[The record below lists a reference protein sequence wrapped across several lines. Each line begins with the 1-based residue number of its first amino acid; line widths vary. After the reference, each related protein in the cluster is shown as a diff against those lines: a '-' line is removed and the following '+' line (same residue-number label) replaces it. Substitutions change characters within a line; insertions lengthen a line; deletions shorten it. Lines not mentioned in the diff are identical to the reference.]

1 MQNIFFKNQ
10 LNLIILDSISIKE
23 LKRILKEEFFIDDA
37 DNLIQWLISEN
48 IYLIEENTL
57 HRKNTDPNQADYYP
71 SSLENNEITKEQAKS
86 ILGSTNKNEISIKDI
101 EKISKKNNIS
111 PLSLQCIACIN
122 NLIEFNEKTLTFTS
136 KIEEDFLYPKDIVVD
151 KNKKKEMNRNR
162 SLLSNFMYEKSG
174 GSVSFANEGTGYGKS
189 YNSINGFIN
198 TLKSKDEKE
207 NQVLIFTTPQK
218 MQIDIDKNL
227 IEELFDMKVNI
238 LMSLS
243 QEDITNPDFK
253 HWNEPSINNLKIF
266 SKWQKKYEKCRNK
279 NEFIY
284 NEISHLNNALLN
296 IKKSKED
303 IEGSNDEAFVL
314 EEKNKIISLKRNIAS
329 GYKNLCTIILD
340 KYESTQEVFTSKG
353 NDVEADI
360 IKFFYPFEYAKYYDC
375 LILMTTDK
383 SDFNINYFRLNKRKE
398 AINRFTVASE
408 SLDYLIG
415 KKEDPS
421 KQENSRISELVSLPT
436 NKERENILKNHI
448 FKKKGTDDN
457 FYNTRFHLIIDEE
470 HVAYGKFLDR
480 KISTIISG
488 VRDDDKKIN
497 ISHILSTLHRFKEN
511 AIVEED
517 KRVLLD
523 VLGKRDFEIQ
533 ESKITIAK
541 DILFNKIEEIAK
553 KEFESDK
560 FSVENIKEYLAYFA
574 NNINHLTIYKSSFEQ
589 VTEVARNAFNF
600 TTKHF
605 YNEEELVKLKIRPFE
620 NKTKGLIYIENE
632 KNKQLEDLNM
642 KEFFQFILCIMQA
655 FNKIEK
661 KHIKVIKDNVK
672 QGEGANQNNHLSSF
686 INACN
691 NNREAL
697 NHVFDRIS
705 KNKIPIDEV
714 FTYMQPKTVFSIER
728 SEDQT
733 ELDTGFVKVD
743 LIIQNIQELP
753 EISIARMLYD
763 NDTNIIMLSATTG
776 YKNFYINNYNREAII
791 SLSDKYNLNLD
802 IRERKENELNI
813 IESIR
818 KERLLIR
825 QHSPEIFPYSED
837 TFETG
842 DREQDKEIK
851 SLYAMIE
858 NQYYGRIHRFKKKE
872 FQRGVHA
879 VVMSAFEGKNTIM
892 LSISNDLSNTLKNIA
907 NNESLGKLKAMDIN
921 EKTKSEYVTL
931 YKPKDAPYYLKVITL
946 NSDAVKK
953 EGDFIKEQMS
963 INNERERVVIVSSY
977 NSAGT
982 GVNLYLTST
991 NTESGE
997 EIEKDFDRLFL
1008 TGTPLYSQVIDK
1020 KLGIRTTNNYIS
1032 ILKYITEN
1040 KTKFLSD
1047 IGSHIFNEPE
1057 YADMLYRNHRTSILH
1072 TIIQAVGR
1080 IERKDAIIKSEVYIP
1095 KDFYQE
1101 VAFLFSEI
1109 RNLRDPAIEN
1119 LSMLNTE
1126 LRNSC
1131 FQHLE
1136 RKSFKD
1142 NQSRVLFEQKIK
1154 NNSNKIN
1161 NFFSEDMRKYFKEIR
1176 EGKDK
1181 TGDILR
1187 LNNLIRSEISFENP
1201 NKLIDGINEIN
1212 LDNTRKT
1219 LAQTLFID
1227 KSKIEDVEIGYSID
1241 DNENDS
1247 QPILSDAIHSKR
1259 IYDPYTI
1266 FPNYMGLDE
1275 GESSVCDII
1284 NKFSDLREKKV
1295 FSKLLP
1301 HPAFLD
1307 VLKGNVGE
1315 AMVIEAVNRF
1325 ASKKVKDITSSL
1337 TQYYEMFDMF
1347 LEING
1352 NLLCIDAK
1360 YWNNNR
1366 EDKERVESL
1375 IEKTVNKSKKI
1386 KEELKGKYGKIE
1398 FLVINTDINKNNI
1411 NTFNNIRDDLNFINL
1426 FVLTPLSIKN
1436 KEKGKNTVV
1445 DRYSIN
1451 ETLIETINFLETK

>member
-1 MQNIFFKNQ
+1 MYNVFFKHQ
-10 LNLIILDSISIKE
+10 IVLLNLDNLTKVDFLNK
-23 LKRILKEEFFIDDA
+23 LKECLIDEA
-37 DNLIQWLISEN
+37 EKFTQWLINEN
-48 IYLIEENTL
+48 IYLEEKNKLHRVSNIPSQKGYYPASITNIENNIEEI
-57 HRKNTDPNQADYYP
+57 K
-71 SSLENNEITKEQAKS
+71 EILINIDDKEIA
-86 ILGSTNKNEISIKDI
+86 IKDI
-101 EKISKKNNIS
+101 EKVSKRNNIL
-111 PLSLQCIACIN
+111 PLSFQYVACIN
-122 NLIEFNEKTLTFTS
+122 NLIEFNEKILTFTLKFKES
-136 KIEEDFLYPKDIVVD
+136 FIYPKDIIVD
-151 KNKKKEMNRNR
+151 KDKKKEMNNNR
-162 SLLSNFMYEKSG
+162 SLLSNFMYEKSS

-198 TLKSKDEKE
+198 TLKNKDRKE

-227 IEELFDMKVNI
+227 IQELVNMEVDI

-253 HWNEPSINNLKIF
+253 HWNDSSINNLKMF
-266 SKWQKKYEKCRNK
+266 SNWQKKYEKYRNN

-284 NEISHLNNALLN
+284 DEISHLNNALLN

-303 IEGSNDEAFVL
+303 VEGSNDEVFVS
-314 EEKNKIISLKRNIAS
+314 EEKDKINSLKRNIAS
-329 GYKNLCTIILD
+329 AYKNLCTIILG
-340 KYESTQEVFTSKG
+340 KYESTKEVFTSRG

-398 AINRFTVASE
+398 LSNKFTVASE

-421 KQENSRISELVSLPT
+421 NQENSRISELVSLPF
-436 NKERENILKNHI
+436 NKEREDILKNNI
-448 FKKKGTDDN
+448 FKVKAIEDN
-457 FYNTRFHLIIDEE
+457 EFNSTRFHLIIDEE

-488 VRDDDKKIN
+488 VRDDNKKIN

-517 KRVLLD
+517 KRVLPD
-523 VLGKRDFEIQ
+523 ILGKRSFEIP
-533 ESKITIAK
+533 ESKITVAK
-541 DILFNKIEEIAK
+541 DILFNKIEKIAK

-560 FSVENIKEYLAYFA
+560 FSVKNITEYLSYFA

-605 YNEEELVKLKIRPFE
+605 YNEEELVKLRIRPFE

-655 FNKIEK
+655 FNQIERK
-661 KHIKVIKDNVK
+661 YVKVIKENVD
-672 QGEGANQNNHLSSF
+672 QDQGANQNNHLSAF

-697 NHVFDRIS
+697 NNVFDRIS

-728 SEDQT
+728 SEKQT

-743 LIIQNIQELP
+743 LVIQNIQELP
-753 EISIARMLYD
+753 EVSIARMLY
-763 NDTNIIMLSATTG
+763 NNNANIIMLSATTG
-776 YKNFYINNYNREAII
+776 YKNFYINNYNRESII
-791 SLSDKYNLNLD
+791 SLSNKYNLNLD
-802 IRERKENELNI
+802 IRERKDNDLNI
-813 IESIR
+813 IENIR
-818 KERLLIR
+818 KERLLLRKYKPQI
-825 QHSPEIFPYSED
+825 IAYSED

-842 DREQDKEIK
+842 NEKTDKEIK
-851 SLYAMIE
+851 SLYGIIE
-858 NQYYGRIHRFKKKE
+858 SQYFGRIHRFKKKE
-872 FQRGVHA
+872 FQRGVNA
-879 VVMSAFEGKNTIM
+879 VVTSAFDGKNTII
-892 LSISNDLSNTLKNIA
+892 LSISNDLSNVLRNIA

-921 EKTKSEYVTL
+921 QKVKSEYVAL
-931 YKPKDAPYYLKVITL
+931 YKPKDAPYYLKIITL

-963 INNERERVVIVSSY
+963 ITNERERVVIVSSY

-982 GVNLYLTST
+982 GVNLYLTSI

-1020 KLGIRTTNNYIS
+1020 RLGIRTTNNYIS

-1040 KTKFLSD
+1040 KTKHLSD

-1057 YADMLYRNHRTSILH
+1057 YADMLYRNHRISILH

-1080 IERKDAIIKSEVYIP
+1080 IERKDAVIESEVCIP

-1109 RNLRDPAIEN
+1109 RSLRDPAIEN
-1119 LSMLNTE
+1119 ISMLNTE
-1126 LRNSC
+1126 LRDSC
-1131 FQHLE
+1131 FQYLE
-1136 RKSFKD
+1136 NKSFKD
-1142 NQSRVLFEQKIK
+1142 VNSRNRFEDKIK
-1154 NNSNKIN
+1154 NNSVKIN
-1161 NFFSEDMRKYFKEIR
+1161 NFFFNDMRNYFEKIKN
-1176 EGKDK
+1176 GKDK

-1187 LNNLIRSEISFENP
+1187 LNNLLRSDISFKNP
-1201 NKLIDGINEIN
+1201 RQLIDSINEID
-1212 LDNTRKT
+1212 LDNTKKT
-1219 LAQTLFID
+1219 LGKTLFID
-1227 KSKIEDVEIGYSID
+1227 KSQIEDIEIGYSFD
-1241 DNENDS
+1241 DNGKVEQS
-1247 QPILSDAIHSKR
+1247 ILSDAMHSKR
-1259 IYDPYTI
+1259 IYDPYII

-1295 FSKLLP
+1295 FDKLLP

-1315 AMVIEAVNRF
+1315 AMVMEAVNKI
-1325 ASKKVKDITSSL
+1325 ASKKVKDVTQHF

-1352 NLLCIDAK
+1352 NLICIDAK

-1366 EDKERVESL
+1366 EDKERVENL
-1375 IEKTVNKSKKI
+1375 IEKTISKAKKI
-1386 KEELKGKYGKIE
+1386 KEELKGQYGEIE
-1398 FLVINTDINKNNI
+1398 FLVVNTDINKNNM

-1426 FVLTPLSIKN
+1426 FALTPLSIKN
-1436 KEKGKNTVV
+1436 KDKGKNTIV

-1451 ETLIETINFLETK
+1451 ETLTETINFLETK

>member
-1 MQNIFFKNQ
+1 MYNIFFKHQ
-10 LNLIILDSISIKE
+10 IVLLNLDNLTKLDLANK
-23 LKRILKEEFFIDDA
+23 LKECLIDESEKFT
-37 DNLIQWLISEN
+37 QWLIDEN
-48 IYLIEENTL
+48 IYLEEKNKL
-57 HRKNTDPNQADYYP
+57 HRVSNNPTKKEYYP
-71 SSLENNEITKEQAKS
+71 SSITNIENNIKEIKKILDNINDKEIA
-86 ILGSTNKNEISIKDI
+86 IKDI
-101 EKISKKNNIS
+101 EKASKRNNIL
-111 PLSLQCIACIN
+111 PLSFQHIACIN
-122 NLIEFNEKTLTFTS
+122 DLIDFNGKTLTFTL
-136 KIEEDFLYPKDIVVD
+136 KIKESFAYPKDVVVD
-151 KNKKKEMNRNR
+151 KNKKKEMNKNR
-162 SLLSNFMYEKSG
+162 SLLSNFMYEEKD
-174 GSVSFANEGTGYGKS
+174 GSVSFANEGTGFGKS

-198 TLKSKDEKE
+198 IFKREDVIR

-218 MQIDIDKNL
+218 MQIDIDNNL
-227 IEELFDMKVNI
+227 INELINIKVDI
-238 LMSLS
+238 LMCLS
-243 QEDITNPDFK
+243 QEDMTNPDFK
-253 HWNEPSINNLKIF
+253 HWSNSSINNLKTF
-266 SKWQKKYEKCRNK
+266 SKWQKRYEKYKNK
-279 NEFIY
+279 NEIIY
-284 NEISHLNNALLN
+284 NEISHLNNALFN

-303 IEGSNDEAFVL
+303 IENSNDEVFIL

-329 GYKNLCTIILD
+329 GYKNLCTIIVD
-340 KYESTQEVFTSKG
+340 KYESTQDVFTSKG

-398 AINRFTVASE
+398 PINRFTVASE

-415 KKEDPS
+415 KKEETS
-421 KQENSRISELVSLPT
+421 KQGNSRISELVSLSS
-436 NKERENILKNHI
+436 NKERENILKNDI
-448 FKKKGTDDN
+448 FKRKNIEDDE
-457 FYNTRFHLIIDEE
+457 FHNTRFHLIIDEE
-470 HVAYGKFLDR
+470 HVAYGKFFDR

-488 VRDDDKKIN
+488 VREDSKKIN

-511 AIVEED
+511 TIIEED
-517 KRVLLD
+517 RVILSD
-523 VLGKRDFEIQ
+523 ILGKRSLEIP
-533 ESKITIAK
+533 ESKITVAK

-553 KEFESDK
+553 REFESDK
-560 FSVENIKEYLAYFA
+560 FSTENIKEYLAYFA

-605 YNEEELVKLKIRPFE
+605 YNEEELIKLKIRPFE

-632 KNKQLEDLNM
+632 KNKQLKDLNM

-661 KHIKVIKDNVK
+661 KHIKVIKDNVD
-672 QGEGANQNNHLSSF
+672 QGEGTNQNNHLSAF

-691 NNREAL
+691 ANREAL
-697 NHVFDRIS
+697 DNVFDRIS
-705 KNKIPIDEV
+705 ENRILIDEI

-743 LIIQNIQELP
+743 LVIQNIQELP
-753 EISIARMLYD
+753 EVSIARMLYD

-776 YKNFYINNYNREAII
+776 YKNFYINNYNRKSIA
-791 SLSDKYNLNLD
+791 SFSDAYNLNLK
-802 IRERKENELNI
+802 IRERKGDDVDVIEN
-813 IESIR
+813 IR
-818 KERLLIR
+818 KDRLLIR
-825 QHSPEIFPYSED
+825 KDKPEIIPYSED
-837 TFETG
+837 TFEAKDDKG
-842 DREQDKEIK
+842 NKEIK
-851 SLYAMIE
+851 SLYGMIE
-858 NQYYGRIHRFKKKE
+858 NQYFGRIHRFKKKE
-872 FQRGVHA
+872 LQRGVHA
-879 VVMSAFEGKNTIM
+879 VIMSAFEGKNTII
-892 LSISNDLSNTLKNIA
+892 LSISNDLSNILRDIA
-907 NNESLGKLKAMDIN
+907 NNESLGKLKAMNIN
-921 EKTKSEYVTL
+921 KKVKSEYIAL
-931 YKPKDAPYYLKVITL
+931 YEPKNFPYYLKIITL

-953 EGDFIKEQMS
+953 EGDFIKKQMS
-963 INNERERVVIVSSY
+963 ITNERERVVIVSSY

-1040 KTKFLSD
+1040 KTKYLSD

-1057 YADMLYRNHRTSILH
+1057 YVDMLYRNHRTSILH

-1080 IERKDAIIKSEVYIP
+1080 IERKDAVVKSQVYIP
-1095 KDFYQE
+1095 EDFYQE

-1109 RNLRDPAIEN
+1109 RSLKDPAIEN

-1126 LRNSC
+1126 LRDSC
-1131 FQHLE
+1131 FQYLE
-1136 RKSFKD
+1136 NKSFKD
-1142 NQSRVLFEQKIK
+1142 VDSRIRFENKIK
-1154 NNSNKIN
+1154 NNSVKIN
-1161 NFFSEDMRKYFKEIR
+1161 NFFFKDMRNHFEKIKN
-1176 EGKDK
+1176 GKDE

-1187 LNNLIRSEISFENP
+1187 FNNLLRSNLSFENP
-1201 NKLIDGINEIN
+1201 RKFIDSINEID
-1212 LDNTRKT
+1212 LDNTRNT
-1219 LAQTLFID
+1219 LGKTLFID
-1227 KSKIEDVEIGYSID
+1227 KNKFENVEIGYSV
-1241 DNENDS
+1241 DNNEEDS
-1247 QPILSDAIHSKR
+1247 DPILSDAIHSER
-1259 IYDPYTI
+1259 IYDTYTI

-1275 GESSVCDII
+1275 GTSDVCNII
-1284 NKFSDLREKKV
+1284 NRFSDMREKKV
-1295 FSKLLP
+1295 FNKLMP

-1315 AMVIEAVNRF
+1315 AMVIEAVNKI
-1325 ASKKVKDITSSL
+1325 ANNKVKDVTSSL

-1366 EDKERVESL
+1366 EDKGRVESL
-1375 IEKTVNKSKKI
+1375 IEKTCSKSEKI
-1386 KEELKGKYGKIE
+1386 KEELKTKYGKIE

-1411 NTFNNIRDDLNFINL
+1411 NTFNYIKEDLSFLNL
-1426 FVLTPLSIKN
+1426 FVLTPLL
-1436 KEKGKNTVV
+1436 KEKDKAI
-1445 DRYSIN
+1445 DKYSIN
-1451 ETLIETINFLETK
+1451 ETLIETINFLEKK